1 MYLRSI
7 VVLLALFAASACSEP
22 LEFADWTI
30 PVPDG
35 TPILEYAWVP
45 LEERTDVVETE
56 RDLVLAEAFGRPLYQ
71 PRKVRAD
78 ENGQIFVLDGGNH
91 RVVVFDAHGA
101 PLLEMGK
108 EGQGPGEFQSVRAF
122 GLLGDSVV
130 VYDSRNVRWSVY
142 RNDGTHVED
151 RTLDDRIYPGE
162 MRDVGGRLLIVNAD
176 PAFILPDS
184 EELPPM
190 FWRAGFYAIEDLRFE
205 AVVEFEYTFDL
216 HWEKDRSAGSVPLSA
231 PFPRGALADAVV
243 YVTDGVE
250 YQVRAFDV
258 DGNVGWA
265 LRTDYVVPS
274 VSEDAKRAVV
284 DYLQEFIP
292 GLAYQH
298 FTWPERY
305 AAIENLEV
313 DGHGN
318 LWVFSHADRG
328 PDAVRGADG
337 PVPVDVYSPEG
348 ERLFSGMIAIAAW
361 DSALGDHVYRIET
374 DPDTEEQVVA
384 RYRLVEPF
392 E

>member
-1 MYLRSI
+1 M
-7 VVLLALFAASACSEP
+7 
-22 LEFADWTI
+22 
-30 PVPDG
+30 
-35 TPILEYAWVP
+35 
-45 LEERTDVVETE
+45 VETE

-91 RVVVFDAHGA
+91 RVIVFDAHGA

-190 FWRAGFYAIEDLRFE
+190 FWRAGFYAIEGLRFE

-231 PFPRGALADAVV
+231 PFPLGALADAVV
-243 YVTDGVE
+243 YVTDGVGCHAMPTSR
-250 YQVRAFDV
+250 QPTSM
-258 DGNVGWA
+258 
-265 LRTDYVVPS
+265 RTT
-274 VSEDAKRAVV
+274 
-284 DYLQEFIP
+284 
-292 GLAYQH
+292 H
-298 FTWPERY
+298 
-305 AAIENLEV
+305 
-313 DGHGN
+313 
-318 LWVFSHADRG
+318 
-328 PDAVRGADG
+328 
-337 PVPVDVYSPEG
+337 
-348 ERLFSGMIAIAAW
+348 AAW
-361 DSALGDHVYRIET
+361 SRSPLRASAGALPNAT
-374 DPDTEEQVVA
+374 ASA
-384 RYRLVEPF
+384 RPGSAPSSPKDRSCRLSRRGS
-392 E
+392 